1 MNMPLHP
8 DNTVDFTATLFALVR
23 TALNIM
29 TEKSK
34 VHFMLFLLAK
44 IQCCRVEC
52 EYDQILNISIS
63 WLKLGGLI
71 YFVYTRN

>member
-29 TEKSK
+29 TEKSGSS
-34 VHFMLFLLAK
+34 FL
-44 IQCCRVEC
+44 CFS
-52 EYDQILNISIS
+52 D
-63 WLKLGGLI
+63 
-71 YFVYTRN
+71 

>member
-29 TEKSK
+29 TEKSELVFPAQITVK
-34 VHFMLFLLAK
+34 VPSAIDTFDNWLIIAFCNKHFCDL
-44 IQCCRVEC
+44 
-52 EYDQILNISIS
+52 
-63 WLKLGGLI
+63 
-71 YFVYTRN
+71 TREIKKV